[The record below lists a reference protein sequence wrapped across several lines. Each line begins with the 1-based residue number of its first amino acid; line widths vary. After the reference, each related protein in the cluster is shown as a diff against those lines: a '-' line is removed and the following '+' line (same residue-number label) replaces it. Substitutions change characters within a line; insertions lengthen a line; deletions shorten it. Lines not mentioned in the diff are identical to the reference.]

1 MMLDT
6 PYLVYDNSEITK
18 EIQEIDAQ
26 VKEELAKD
34 KVNQERLYQLRFQ
47 QLMRGIYLTQ
57 NPYELR

>member
-1 MMLDT
+1 MLDT

>member
-1 MMLDT
+1 MLDT
-6 PYLVYDNSEITK
+6 PYLVYDNSEIIK